1 MKTTLCYA
9 APTANTMPGVRCNG
23 GDGDDINTGLGSH
36 NTPLLRSPDS
46 CKYLYLDTLARYP
59 VSSPS

>member
-1 MKTTLCYA
+1 MKTSICSTNCKH
-9 APTANTMPGVRCNG
+9 GVRCNG
-23 GDGDDINTGLGSH
+23 EDGDDINTGLGSH

-59 VSSPS
+59 HYLTILA